1 MDTLGI
7 KRFLSRTQTLAQLK
21 EISAR
26 AHAAVLAGE
35 DMIAITSSGFD
46 GGSGSG
52 QLVVSAA
59 MIGAVCEELIADE
72 EGDSAP
78 RRNVF
83 VRADMTYNG
92 GKN

>member
-7 KRFLSRTQTLAQLK
+7 KRFLARTQTLAQLK
-21 EISAR
+21 EISAK

-35 DMIAITSSGFD
+35 DMVAITSSGFD

-59 MIGAVCEELIADE
+59 VIGEVCEGLIADQ
-72 EGDSAP
+72 EGDAAP
-78 RRNVF
+78 RRDIF
-83 VRADMTYNG
+83 TRADMRYVG
-92 GKN
+92 GLN